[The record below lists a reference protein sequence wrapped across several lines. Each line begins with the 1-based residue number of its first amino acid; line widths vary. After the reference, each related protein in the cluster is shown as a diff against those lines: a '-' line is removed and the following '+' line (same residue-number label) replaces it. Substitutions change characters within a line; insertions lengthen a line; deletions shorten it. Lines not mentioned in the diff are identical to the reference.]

1 MPPTPPKKP
10 FNLGRFSKTLSFWIL
25 VILIPVAFIQFS
37 SSRGDSAPKINY
49 SLYDQELQ
57 RDNLRRVTIQAGSQ
71 VVGEFKQ
78 PVIVN
83 NKEARRFTLKLP
95 MENNPAEL
103 ERLRS
108 KNVIIE
114 GTDARPSFGALE
126 IDITINDPT
135 YYTKPWTATP
145 KLRLVPDTELFEF
158 ICNENEKSSQHMGA
172 HIK

>member
-71 VVGEFKQ
+71 VVGERIAFLKQ
-78 PVIVN
+78 NCRIRHFFAPFSSSPIS
-83 NKEARRFTLKLP
+83 
-95 MENNPAEL
+95 
-103 ERLRS
+103 RS
-108 KNVIIE
+108 
-114 GTDARPSFGALE
+114 
-126 IDITINDPT
+126 
-135 YYTKPWTATP
+135 
-145 KLRLVPDTELFEF
+145 
-158 ICNENEKSSQHMGA
+158 C
-172 HIK
+172 